1 MKTQHKLT
9 IVALSVL
16 ALSACSSN
24 PVSDY
29 VEAQQELVE
38 QKNEQMNDAIE
49 EAPEWFLNPPSSNGD
64 GVYATAMGR
73 ADNLMAA
80 RNIANLNAE
89 YAIAKTVS
97 QEVSGRERQNTEVRN
112 GRTNQSND
120 ETIVKLV
127 NRAKVVGYNHV
138 NTQVRVENGLYVV
151 YMLLHLPYDKLER
164 MIELN
169 ERSFEERSQKA
180 YSEVEALVK
189 PAPTV
194 RNVPAY
200 EAVTQ

>member
-49 EAPEWFLNPPSSNGD
+49 KAPEWFLNPPASNGD

-73 ADNLMAA
+73 D
-80 RNIANLNAE
+80 R
-89 YAIAKTVS
+89 KS
-97 QEVSGRERQNTEVRN
+97 
-112 GRTNQSND
+112 
-120 ETIVKLV
+120 
-127 NRAKVVGYNHV
+127 VV
-138 NTQVRVENGLYVV
+138 
-151 YMLLHLPYDKLER
+151 
-164 MIELN
+164 
-169 ERSFEERSQKA
+169 
-180 YSEVEALVK
+180 
-189 PAPTV
+189 
-194 RNVPAY
+194 
-200 EAVTQ
+200 